1 MRGYVHGLINV
12 IELEV
17 IELDRM
23 ISEFI
28 ERSS

>member
-12 IELEV
+12 IVLEV